1 MRVVAD
7 TNIYISALNFG
18 GTAEEVLALA
28 RARTITVVVS
38 PAILA
43 EIEGVLVRKFA
54 WSDQRARQ
62 AVRGIKEFADLV
74 RPEMLVQVVTADEP
88 DNRILECAL
97 EAQADAIITGDRHL
111 RQLGTFHAIPIHT
124 PGEFLELYRLQ

>member
-18 GTAEEVLALA
+18 GTAEDVFTLA
-28 RARTITVVVS
+28 RARTITLVVS

-43 EIEGVLVRKFA
+43 EMEGVLVRKFD
-54 WSDQRARQ
+54 WSHQRARQ
-62 AVRGIKEFADLV
+62 AVRAVQEFAELV
-74 RPEMLVQVVTADEP
+74 RPETAVHVVTDDEP

-97 EAQADAIITGDRHL
+97 EAHADAIITGDRHL
-111 RQLGTFHAIPIHT
+111 RRLGTFHAIPIHT
-124 PGEFLELYRLQ
+124 PGEFLERYRLQ

>member
-28 RARTITVVVS
+28 RARAITLVVS

-43 EIEGVLVRKFA
+43 EIEGVLVRKFD
-54 WSDQRARQ
+54 WPGKRARQ
-62 AVRGIKEFADLV
+62 AVRAIQDCAELV
-74 RPEMLVQVVTADEP
+74 RPEQSVHVVTDDEP

-97 EAQADAIITGDRHL
+97 EGHADAIITGDRHL
-111 RQLGTFHAIPIHT
+111 RQLRTFQAVPMLA
-124 PGEFLELYRLQ
+124 PGEFLETYRVQ